1 MDSWSHYCNRPTTAA
16 EQILYNHLLDCIEV
30 FEPAEVIDLFR
41 DLFIDGTNYTNAEIY
56 KALKS
61 IVISPGA
68 DREFKFTLNRSCYI
82 PVNRWLMQPKLHP
95 YIPELV
101 ALFAA
106 SPTRMARSRTTKR
119 LRELVRD
126 FVDTEQYLALQ
137 RLAKVIAQSLEDRI
151 CSEKVLLGNLIHRY
165 PCLYE
170 YTLLTQDS
178 TDEQR
183 QRVRALRRQAQQQFE
198 IDLSYYITHRHLRS
212 ALKIEAACD
221 ADRSDTGDASNS
233 TKNPTLLSDR
243 QLDRAIDCFT
253 GRIDG
258 ANTHRDLAQQFL
270 TYTKD
275 TRCYQTFKQELYFY
289 LVDAIDPKYGKRQFN
304 QNLQHQLKT
313 MLPQNDD
320 QQMSDILL
328 ITTCRKLLNFLVVEG
343 HQRLDHFVFSDLTAN
358 LGITETIGLL
368 LKIVLLCG
376 KVRFYLERKFS
387 RLFSHYESY
396 TRETVGWLVESLEN
410 LNVALSTNF
419 GSVRLN

>member
-1 MDSWSHYCNRPTTAA
+1 MDSWSHYCNRSSTAA
-16 EQILYNHLLDCIEV
+16 EQVLYDHLLDGVEV
-30 FEPAEVIDLFR
+30 LEPAEVIELFHT
-41 DLFIDGTNYTNAEIY
+41 LFVDGINHTNAEVY
-56 KALKS
+56 KALRS
-61 IVISPGA
+61 IVISPSA

-82 PVNRWLMQPKLHP
+82 PINRWLMQPKLHP

-101 ALFAA
+101 TLFEA
-106 SPTRMARSRTTKR
+106 SPTRLARSRTTKR
-119 LRELVRD
+119 LRALVRD
-126 FVDTEQYLALQ
+126 FLDTEQYLALQ
-137 RLAKVIAQSLEDRI
+137 RLAQVIAQSIEERI
-151 CSEKVLLGNLIHRY
+151 HSEKVLLGNLIHRY

-170 YTLLTQDS
+170 YTLLTEDS

-198 IDLSYYITHRHLRS
+198 IDLSYYITHHHLRS
-212 ALKIEAACD
+212 ALKVEPADD
-221 ADRSDTGDASNS
+221 ADRPDNSAASNS

-289 LVDAIDPKYGKRQFN
+289 LVDAIDPKYGRRQFN
-304 QNLQHQLKT
+304 QSLQQQLKN
-313 MLPQNDD
+313 MLPQNDE

-368 LKIVLLCG
+368 LKIALLCSQ
-376 KVRFYLERKFS
+376 VRFYLERKFS
-387 RLFSHYESY
+387 KLFSHYESC

-419 GSVRLN
+419 GSVKLN